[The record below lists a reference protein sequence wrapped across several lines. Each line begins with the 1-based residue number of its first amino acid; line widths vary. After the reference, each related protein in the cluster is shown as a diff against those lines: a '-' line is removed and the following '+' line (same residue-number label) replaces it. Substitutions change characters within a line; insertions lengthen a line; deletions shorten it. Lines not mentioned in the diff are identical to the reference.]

1 MTPLFMTY
9 GQHYPQ
15 GIVPTTFHG
24 AAFQTQLYPVAQTAN
39 NVHGHGS
46 SNSSQY
52 QKTNAFVQHP
62 YSAAYD
68 HLGSTDYSKTYMSN
82 SKTAGG
88 SGMGG
93 GAGTMQGS
101 DVMYANKKVAVS
113 RPYDQFNKSAPPMAA
128 AAPSAHF
135 GQFHPTVMISGLPPT
150 ANAAGQTQHPSQM
163 IPVQS
168 YMQDGSGANA
178 RNQAALSQQAKV
190 AAKAPGYNWGYN

>member
-1 MTPLFMTY
+1 
-9 GQHYPQ
+9 
-15 GIVPTTFHG
+15 
-24 AAFQTQLYPVAQTAN
+24 
-39 NVHGHGS
+39 
-46 SNSSQY
+46 
-52 QKTNAFVQHP
+52 
-62 YSAAYD
+62 
-68 HLGSTDYSKTYMSN
+68 MSN

-113 RPYDQFNKSAPPMAA
+113 RVRFQFQLTTRPLGKKYEFKNFSVGTHVFEFFFYLQPYDQFNKSAPPMAA

-163 IPVQS
+163 IPVQVS
-168 YMQDGSGANA
+168 T
-178 RNQAALSQQAKV
+178 RIHFSQRESRSRKM
-190 AAKAPGYNWGYN
+190 WS